1 MRRLQGEEFVKKA
14 ADLQLVEYFES
25 TNGNICG
32 FYAYPGEETARFT
45 HWMNDNEKKEFLS
58 LKFDIPKREAYSDN
72 VAYVLGC
79 REALSQMMGFV
90 GYCDTLNDYD
100 VTLGTGLKEGEKG
113 LMGVDRTVEVDRF
126 KTPDEVAELAE
137 MLKTTL
143 IGDFKI
149 IRLEKA
155 ESDKGLWVPTN
166 YMVKDDIGEW
176 QQEAG
181 KIIMTRFVGSP
192 DPCYVVF
199 DTEQEMQAETAKW
212 EKLGRNLDN
221 LQDLDFNFE
230 ENIGEER

>member
-1 MRRLQGEEFVKKA
+1 MRRLQGEEFIKKA

-113 LMGVDRTVEVDRF
+113 LIGVDRTVEVDRF

-155 ESDKGLWVPTN
+155 ESNKDLWVPTN
-166 YMVKDDIGEW
+166 YMVKDDMGKW
-176 QQEAG
+176 QQEPFWPG
-181 KIIMTRFVGSP
+181 VEI
-192 DPCYVVF
+192 D
-199 DTEQEMQAETAKW
+199 E
-212 EKLGRNLDN
+212 
-221 LQDLDFNFE
+221 FE
-230 ENIGEER
+230 R